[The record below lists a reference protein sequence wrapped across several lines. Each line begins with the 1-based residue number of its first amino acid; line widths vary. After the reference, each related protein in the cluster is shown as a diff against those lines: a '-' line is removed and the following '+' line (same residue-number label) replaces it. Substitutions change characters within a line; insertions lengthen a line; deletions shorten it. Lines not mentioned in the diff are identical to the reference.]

1 MFCFLGTNIFYPLT
15 EIVLPTN
22 MRPHTFFFNNVFLK
36 NVTKTIRSLIEG
48 SRNISKT
55 DKYLRESIIISANTR
70 NLGLL

>member
-1 MFCFLGTNIFYPLT
+1 MIGVILKIKTIDNALT
-15 EIVLPTN
+15 KRTRKELYK
-22 MRPHTFFFNNVFLK
+22 K
-36 NVTKTIRSLIEG
+36 NVQKTIRSLIEG